1 MVSLYCSGVSDC
13 CSNSLTCPSILSI
26 HWTKSSSLQTKRTL
40 NHVIITWSYHIRDL
54 LYTICQIYNE
64 IPLWICVEMTDV
76 LTSSGIV
83 SIFQELVQD
92 SCGCFATEASVLAIY
107 LCAHCICLSM
117 YCPHCAAAPCLIFYP
132 SAADSLHTGEKIHCL
147 QKSPEIR
154 HHVQKMKA

>member
-40 NHVIITWSYHIRDL
+40 NHVTITWSSHICEL
-54 LYTICQIYNE
+54 LYIICQIHNE
-64 IPLWICVEMTDV
+64 ISVWICMEMTDF

-92 SCGCFATEASVLAIY
+92 SCGCFAAEASVLAIC
-107 LCAHCICLSM
+107 LCAHYIYLSM
-117 YCPHCAAAPCLIFYP
+117 YCHHCAAAPCLIFYP
-132 SAADSLHTGEKIHCL
+132 SAADSLHTGEKIHRL

-154 HHVQKMKA
+154 NHVQKMNA